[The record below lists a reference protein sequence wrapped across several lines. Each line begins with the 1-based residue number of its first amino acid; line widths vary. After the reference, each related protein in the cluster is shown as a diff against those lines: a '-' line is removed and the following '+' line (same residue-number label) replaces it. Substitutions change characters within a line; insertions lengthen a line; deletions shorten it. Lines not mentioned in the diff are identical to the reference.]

1 MLHFCF
7 SGERIPHIEYTKE
20 EIETWD
26 AVYGKVGSSTMYSTI
41 QGWYQP
47 LQYFIVHGWYLYK
60 LQYKVGTNQQCIY
73 CIV

>member
-26 AVYGKVGSSTMYSTI
+26 AVYGKVGTSTMYSTV
-41 QGWYQP
+41 QGGYQP
-47 LQYFIVHGWYLYK
+47 V
-60 LQYKVGTNQQCIY
+60 QCIY
-73 CIV
+73 CIVQG

>member
-26 AVYGKVGSSTMYSTI
+26 AVYGKVGTSTIYSTV
-41 QGWYQP
+41 QGGYQP
-47 LQYFIVHGWYLYK
+47 V
-60 LQYKVGTNQQCIY
+60 QCIY
-73 CIV
+73 CIVQGW

>member
-26 AVYGKVGSSTMYSTI
+26 AVYGKVGTSTMYSTVQGGYQPVQCI
-41 QGWYQP
+41 VQGWYQ
-47 LQYFIVHGWYLYK
+47 YSVHFKFMHIVHWHK
-60 LQYKVGTNQQCIY
+60 N
-73 CIV
+73 